1 MKLFN
6 IFRKSKS
13 APDNHQTMMA
23 QASAGMMFTGFDDP
37 AFKEFVRTGSGS
49 GTSVEKAMQNTA
61 VLRCVSMISYAIGA
75 LPMHLMDSRTKEKN
89 RDHPLYKVLHRQ
101 PNNWQTSF
109 NFRQLL
115 QRRALVDG
123 NGYALLVKSGNR
135 VVSMVPLESARV
147 TPKQRDDWSV
157 EYHYQRPDGGVQVL
171 QPDDVLHV
179 YADSDDGISGVSL
192 VKRAGK
198 AIELAGQIENSQ
210 INLFLNNMQIGGV
223 ITHPQRLG
231 KEGLENIRKSLEDL
245 HRGSDN
251 AGRWAVFEEGMKAT
265 EFKGSNRES
274 QQVETRNTQVEE
286 IGRVFGVP
294 RPFLGMDDT
303 SWGTGIDVLGQ
314 MFVRYS
320 LSPWFTAW
328 EQAIERACLSDA
340 DQDRFDVKFNSGGL
354 LRGSM
359 KDQAE
364 FFAKALGSG
373 GHQPWMTY
381 QEVRDLSDLPEKEV
395 GPNMMTAASNGT

>member
-1 MKLFN
+1 MEH
-6 IFRKSKS
+6 
-13 APDNHQTMMA
+13 PVMM
-23 QASAGMMFTGFDDP
+23 SYPGSGMTFSGFDDP
-37 AFKEFVRTGSGS
+37 AFKEFMRGGVSGNV
-49 GTSVEKAMQNTA
+49 SVDKAMQNTA

-75 LPMHLMDSRTKEKN
+75 LPMHLIESKTKEK
-89 RDHPLYKVLHRQ
+89 DKQHPLYKVLHRK

-115 QRRALVDG
+115 QRRALING
-123 NGYALLVKSGNR
+123 NGYALLIRSGDR
-135 VVSMVPLESARV
+135 VVSMVPLDSSRV
-147 TPKQRDDWSV
+147 KPKQRDDWSV
-157 EYHYQRPDGGVQVL
+157 EYHYKKPDGGKKIL
-171 QPDDVLHV
+171 QPNEVLHV

-192 VKRAGK
+192 VKRAAK
-198 AIELAGQIENSQ
+198 AIELASEIENSQ

-223 ITHPQRLG
+223 VTHPGRVG
-231 KEGLENIRKSLEDL
+231 KEGISNIRKSLEAL
-245 HRGSDN
+245 YKGSEN
-251 AGRWAVFEEGMKAT
+251 AGKWAVFEEGMTAT
-265 EFKGSNRES
+265 EFKGSARDS
-274 QQVETRNTQVEE
+274 QQNEARDTQVEE

-328 EQAIERACLSDA
+328 EQAIERVCLSDA
-340 DQDRFDVKFNSGGL
+340 DQDRFDVKFNSGAL

-381 QEVRDLSDLPEKEV
+381 QEVRDLSDLPDKNI
-395 GPNMMTAASNGT
+395 GPNMMTAG